1 MFRIRARYLTVAE
14 NSLSDAVDR
23 SYTVTEF
30 AALGQPIDATPE
42 TTAAFVGRALRGPLN
57 TPVLVTSF
65 GEFKRQF
72 GGIWTRSSLGPA
84 VEEFFEHGGKN
95 LYIVRVANHARG
107 AMLCLPASGAALV
120 LRATQPGSTENV
132 RAAIDYDGID
142 KDNDE
147 LFNLTLQRVNP
158 DTHLVIDQ
166 EIYKRVS
173 YLPEAE
179 TYVGDALL
187 TSSLVRMDQPTP
199 THRPEPT
206 RSSGN
211 QYDTAYIGAA
221 QAGTDGTEL
230 SDYDLVGSAK
240 ERSGLFALQ
249 GVDSFDLLYLPPAGK
264 ERDLGPAALLAAE
277 QFCRRRGA
285 MLIVDPACDWLSAKD
300 AVRGVR
306 DKGYASPN
314 MFAYFPRIR
323 SRFDEDAPARVA
335 GGAIAGLMCKLDRNY
350 GPWQK
355 LDLQG
360 LGLSRKLAPAVEVDD
375 EDMLMLAR
383 QGINAVVPGEAGKAR
398 IKGSVTLGRG
408 SESHHLFTSLPVQ
421 RLCLRIVS
429 SVDRATRW
437 SVFEPHSERMSRRIT
452 HQVRSYLGQLF
463 EHGAFESD
471 DFTVQCD
478 AGVARQ
484 EDESR
489 HGVTIML
496 GFRPKY
502 SRKRLLLTLHQTPA
516 GCRVASTAFAPGEL
530 T

>member
-1 MFRIRARYLTVAE
+1 MFRIRARYLTVPE

-23 SYTVTEF
+23 SYTVTEI
-30 AALGQPIDATPE
+30 AALDQPIDATPE

-57 TPVLVTSF
+57 SAVLVTSF

-84 VEEFFEHGGKN
+84 VEQFFEHGGKS

-107 AMLCLPASGAALV
+107 AMICLPASGTALV
-120 LRATQPGSTENV
+120 LRATQPGSTESI
-132 RAAIDYDGID
+132 RAAVDYDGID

-166 EIYKRVS
+166 EIHKRVS
-173 YLPEAE
+173 YLAE
-179 TYVGDALL
+179 SDTYVGDALL
-187 TSSLVRMDQPTP
+187 SSSLVRMDQPTP

-206 RSSGN
+206 RSSSN
-211 QYDTAYIGAA
+211 HYDTAYIGPA
-221 QAGTDGTEL
+221 QPGTDGTEL

-240 ERSGLFALQ
+240 EGSGLFALQ
-249 GVDSFDLLYLPPAGK
+249 GIDNLDLLYLPPGGK

-285 MLIVDPACDWLSAKD
+285 MLIVDPARDWMSAGD
-300 AVRGVR
+300 AVQGVR
-306 DKGYASPN
+306 NKGYASPH
-314 MFAYFPRIR
+314 MLAYFPRLT
-323 SRFDEDAPARVA
+323 SRFEDDSPARVA
-335 GGAIAGLMCKLDRNY
+335 GGAVAGLLSKLDRTY

-360 LGLSRKLAPAVEVDD
+360 LGFSRKLAAAMKLNDD
-375 EDMLMLAR
+375 DLHMLTR
-383 QGINAVVPGEAGKAR
+383 QGINAVVAGPAGKAR
-398 IKGSVTLGRG
+398 VKGSVTLGRG
-408 SESHHLFTSLPVQ
+408 SESHRLFASLPVQ

-429 SVDRATRW
+429 SVDQATRW
-437 SVFEPHSERMSRRIT
+437 SVFEPHNERMLRRTAAQI
-452 HQVRSYLGQLF
+452 RRYLNDLF

-478 AGVARQ
+478 AGVAR
-484 EDESR
+484 
-489 HGVTIML
+489 HGVTILL
-496 GFRPKY
+496 GFRPRF
-502 SRKRLLLTLHQTPA
+502 SRKRLLLTVHQTPA